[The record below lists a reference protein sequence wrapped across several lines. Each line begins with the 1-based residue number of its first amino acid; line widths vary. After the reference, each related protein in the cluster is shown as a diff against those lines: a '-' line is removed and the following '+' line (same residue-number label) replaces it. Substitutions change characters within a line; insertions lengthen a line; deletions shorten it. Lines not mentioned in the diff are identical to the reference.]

1 VGSSRAFNRT
11 PYKTPIPVAC
21 CLEDHRK
28 EAFSVVELL
37 GVSRVSVQRLV
48 DLHSQPI
55 NGANTIVDPASV
67 ALPEGTRNLVT
78 LNRISKLF
86 GRQHLSVLCN
96 TQTVKLQNE
105 QQLDAIHTS
114 ISDGARTHAL
124 RLQYAQ
130 PQNIP
135 CAEHTGYHCI
145 EDLVD
150 YPVHR
155 CGAYTVS
162 HGYVEVATARKVP

>member
-1 VGSSRAFNRT
+1 M
-11 PYKTPIPVAC
+11 
-21 CLEDHRK
+21 
-28 EAFSVVELL
+28 
-37 GVSRVSVQRLV
+37 
-48 DLHSQPI
+48 DLDSQPI
-55 NGANTIVDPASV
+55 NGANTIIDPASV

-78 LNRISKLF
+78 LTRIRKNFRATASLRTLQYTGKSSYKMNSNEMYT
-86 GRQHLSVLCN
+86 SV
-96 TQTVKLQNE
+96 
-105 QQLDAIHTS
+105 AIYKP

-124 RLQYAQ
+124 QLQYAQ
-130 PQNIP
+130 SQNIP